1 MFVCVCGEEIY
12 SCLPILAARMGS
24 RSTILLIYIYIWCV
38 ILSGILVCFYSL
50 AGWPFFFVVVACSA
64 CLFASLC
71 HMSTS
76 AAQMNE
82 HTNVYLSVL
91 FALLSE
97 DRPEVEKCFPCSH
110 INLSVVWPVS
120 SWIYQTNHMKWAI
133 HMWYVCDIYTAMPCL
148 LCIMLNSNRL
158 DFDRFGCVC
167 IVSVDVWTSQS
178 FHKIYIFII
187 FFSHF
192 IPQIFIAEWPTGKS
206 ILCFTLHMQYICGM
220 WILNMNGW
228 LICGG
233 CLGAASRE
241 CVWFLFVFF
250 FLSIPCIAL
259 RILRMNGD
267 DQRQRRRQ

>member
-1 MFVCVCGEEIY
+1 
-12 SCLPILAARMGS
+12 
-24 RSTILLIYIYIWCV
+24 
-38 ILSGILVCFYSL
+38 
-50 AGWPFFFVVVACSA
+50 
-64 CLFASLC
+64 
-71 HMSTS
+71 
-76 AAQMNE
+76 MNE

-178 FHKIYIFII
+178 FHKKYIFII
-187 FFSHF
+187 FFFSFHSSNFHCGMADRQIDSLLHF
-192 IPQIFIAEWPTGKS
+192 THAIYMWDVNIEYERMADLRRMPRCRESRMCVIS
-206 ILCFTLHMQYICGM
+206 LCF
-220 WILNMNGW
+220 
-228 LICGG
+228 
-233 CLGAASRE
+233 
-241 CVWFLFVFF
+241 FF
-250 FLSIPCIAL
+250 FIYSLHCAANIE
-259 RILRMNGD
+259 NE
-267 DQRQRRRQ
+267 RRRPAATAAAITTYSNERDNFFILSQFEFSLSLWLYG